1 MRMVHA
7 ELSSR
12 SLLLRRGAVG
22 MPEPHDWPFEQPARG
37 SLRPWYL
44 TAAGYLAVLFSDS
57 QEAQRAQQGL
67 LEWGMPEN
75 DIRLYQAEEI
85 LSITARQQQER
96 SILAKTI
103 AALVADREARKRYLG
118 SAQAGG
124 SALWLFAPT
133 EDRADQLV
141 GFLADYNYGSL
152 RYYSDQGV
160 KDIHRDAG

>member
-67 LEWGMPEN
+67 LEWGMPEK

-103 AALVADREARKRYLG
+103 AALVADREARQRYLG
-118 SAQAGG
+118 NAQAGG

-141 GFLADYNYGSL
+141 EFLADYNYGSL
-152 RYYSDQGV
+152 RYYGDQGV